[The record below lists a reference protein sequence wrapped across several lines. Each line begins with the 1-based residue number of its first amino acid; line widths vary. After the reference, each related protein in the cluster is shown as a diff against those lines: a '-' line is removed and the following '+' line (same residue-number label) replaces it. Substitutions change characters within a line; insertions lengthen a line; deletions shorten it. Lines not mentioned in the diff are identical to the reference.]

1 MARFPGSRGVVP
13 LREFFQLHRW
23 SFYMNKQIVRSG
35 ALVSGL
41 GVSGL
46 ALADSTAATAAIT
59 AAQTDGIAI
68 AAALTS
74 MAVAIWGALYIKRKF
89 FG

>member
-1 MARFPGSRGVVP
+1 
-13 LREFFQLHRW
+13 
-23 SFYMNKQIVRSG
+23 MNKQIVRFG
-35 ALVSGL
+35 ALVAGL

-46 ALADSTAATAAIT
+46 ALADTTAATAAIT
-59 AAQTDGIAI
+59 AAQTDGLTI
-68 AAALTS
+68 AAALTA